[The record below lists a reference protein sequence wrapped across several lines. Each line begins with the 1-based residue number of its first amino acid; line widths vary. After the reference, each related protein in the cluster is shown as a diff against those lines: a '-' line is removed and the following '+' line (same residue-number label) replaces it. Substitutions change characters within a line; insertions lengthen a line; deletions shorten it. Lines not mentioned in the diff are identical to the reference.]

1 MSEIVYLL
9 TNPVMDGL
17 VKIGRTANLED
28 RVRSLSVHSGVPVPF
43 EVFYACRVNDANRV
57 EKSLHD
63 AFGDHRGGRAATRMC

>member
-43 EVFYACRVNDANRV
+43 EVFYACQVSGRR
-57 EKSLHD
+57 KSTRNQ
-63 AFGDHRGGRAATRMC
+63 AEFGRQINGTAIAQA

>member
-43 EVFYACRVNDANRV
+43 EVFYACRVNDANR
-57 EKSLHD
+57 HT
-63 AFGDHRGGRAATRMC
+63 GRRSDTTIQTK